1 MSDGGMTPSQFQ
13 ILREDFQALRL
24 EFQAGIREL
33 VTRETFS
40 DERRRVDG
48 RFKDQADDISTLK
61 RDLAAEVQARTTAE
75 QATLQAQVALANERE
90 RDRRGRMWQ
99 WLFIIASPV
108 AVIIVGILA
117 ANAGLGG
124 AP

>member
-1 MSDGGMTPSQFQ
+1 MSDSGMSPTQFQ

-24 EFQAGIREL
+24 EFQAGIRDL
-33 VTRETFS
+33 VSRETFA

-48 RFKDQADDISTLK
+48 RFKDQGDDISDLK
-61 RDLAAEVQARTTAE
+61 RDLAAEVQARAAAE
-75 QATLQAQVALANERE
+75 QSALQATIALANERE
-90 RDRRGRMWQ
+90 KDRRGRMWQ
-99 WLFIIASPV
+99 WLFMVASPV

-117 ANAGLGG
+117 AQSGIGG